1 MKVAPRAVLGLSH
14 TPLLGLNPL
23 RAAVDADL
31 RGAIARATGLVHA
44 FAPEL
49 IVLFFPDHFNGFF
62 HEVMPPFCIGTEGGA
77 VGDYGTSAGP
87 VNVAGDEALALAR
100 ALIAEEFDVAISRRM
115 TFDHGVAQPLDL
127 LFGGLSAPPIVPV
140 FINGAGPPAIAKV
153 SRVIRLGQAV
163 GRHFANDPRRILF
176 IGSGGL
182 SHDPPIPTLENP
194 DPAMRERIIARF
206 SPTPE
211 QRAQRQ
217 DRVLAAGRAMAAGAS
232 DRRPLN
238 PEWDARVMDMLE
250 RGDWAGLA
258 AMPEESIV
266 REGGGSAHET
276 KNWIAAFAAAS
287 ARPMATRERWYRAI
301 PDLIAGF
308 GVMVR
313 QAV

>member
-1 MKVAPRAVLGLSH
+1 MAAAPRAVLGLSH

-23 RAAVDADL
+23 DPAVEADL
-31 RGAIARATGLVHA
+31 RGAIARATGLVQA
-44 FAPEL
+44 FAPDL

-62 HEVMPPFCIGTEGGA
+62 HEVMPPFCIGTEGSA
-77 VGDYGTSAGP
+77 VGDYGTSSGS
-87 VNVAGDEALALAR
+87 VNVASNDALGLAQ
-100 ALIAEEFDVAISRRM
+100 ALIAEEFDIAISRRM

-127 LFGGLSAPPIVPV
+127 LFGGLAAPPIVPV

-153 SRVIRLGQAV
+153 SRVIRLGRAV
-163 GRHFANDPRRILF
+163 GRYFADDPRRILF
-176 IGSGGL
+176 LGSGGL

-206 SPTPE
+206 SPTQE

-217 DRVLAAGRAMAAGAS
+217 ERVIAAGRAMAAGMS

-238 PEWDARVMDMLE
+238 PEWDRRVMDRLE
-250 RGDWAGLA
+250 TGDWAGLA
-258 AMPEESIV
+258 AMPEGEIV

-276 KNWIAAFAAAS
+276 KNWIAAFAAGAEWPL
-287 ARPMATRERWYRAI
+287 RTRERWYRAI

-308 GVMVR
+308 GVMFR
-313 QAV
+313 TSD